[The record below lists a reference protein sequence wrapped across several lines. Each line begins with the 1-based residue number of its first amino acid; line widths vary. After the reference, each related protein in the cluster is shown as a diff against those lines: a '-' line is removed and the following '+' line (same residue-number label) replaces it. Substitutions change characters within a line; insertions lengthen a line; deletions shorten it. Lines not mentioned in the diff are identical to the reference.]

1 MRAWAVICSW
11 TLCLVLAAGCRAPLP
26 PLPGAGSADQPAV
39 QVGLLTPMTGE
50 LATFG
55 KMIRNGAG
63 LAFDEWNGRGGVA
76 GERIQP
82 VLIDAPCEAEK
93 PRAAAERAIV
103 SGVRFLVGG
112 LCSEAAIPI
121 ARLADERGV
130 LFIAANATHPLV
142 TVDDSGATRRLAFRV
157 AFAYPYQGRAA
168 ARFLLEELQ
177 LRQVAVMTNP
187 ADPFVRAVADEFS
200 TAFVAGGGLVLT
212 TTTYAAQ
219 DADFGPLVAAA
230 IGSGAQALYVPDGY
244 SVANRVGS
252 ALTAQGPS
260 ITLIGSELWDR
271 RELDLKALDGAY
283 FTAHYSPDAPD
294 PTAQAWAGRYQSA
307 FAVKPDTLAALGYDA
322 ANLLAAAMQQAK
334 DMSPEAVAAALEEL
348 EYQGVTGHWRF
359 DEQHNPL
366 KETVILQVKD
376 GRLGFVKSVS
386 LESWP
391 ARHK

>member
-1 MRAWAVICSW
+1 MRAWAVICLW
-11 TLCLVLAAGCRAPLP
+11 TLCLTLAAGCSAPLP
-26 PLPGAGSADQPAV
+26 PLPEAGSADQPAV
-39 QVGLLTPMTGE
+39 QVAVLTPMTGE

-55 KMIRNGAG
+55 KMVRNGAG
-63 LAFDEWNGRGGVA
+63 LAFDEWNERGGVA

-93 PRAAAERAIV
+93 SRAAAERAIV

-142 TVDDSGATRRLAFRV
+142 TVDDSGATRRLAFRM

-244 SVANRVGS
+244 SVANRVGG
-252 ALTAQGPS
+252 ALTAQGLS

-283 FTAHYSPDAPD
+283 FSAHYSPDAPD

-322 ANLLAAAMQQAK
+322 ASVLAAAMQQAK
-334 DMSPEAVAAALEEL
+334 DMSPEAVAATLEEL

-366 KETVILQVKD
+366 KETVLLQVKD